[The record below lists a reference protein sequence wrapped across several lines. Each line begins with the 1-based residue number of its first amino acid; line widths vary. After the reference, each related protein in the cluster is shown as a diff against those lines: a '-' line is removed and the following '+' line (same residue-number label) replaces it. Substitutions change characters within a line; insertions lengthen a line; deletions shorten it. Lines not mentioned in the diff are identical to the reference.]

1 MFSCVL
7 NALPVGHPSRVGI
20 WFRSTFLVWF
30 LGVFKYFGFP
40 RINNRS
46 VPKKTKTD
54 ELGVGSAFGSIKLT
68 LKFHPKHFR

>member
-40 RINNRS
+40 RINNPS
-46 VPKKTKTD
+46 VPKKQKLTS
-54 ELGVGSAFGSIKLT
+54 LVSVRLFGSIKLT